1 MHSAAPQQAVI
12 PRESG
17 VSSTLRLIDS
27 IETALEYWIIRR
39 SLSSGAHSRDPV
51 ADDDGRGV
59 LRIHASNSHSFA
71 FSSRDAPEFWVNVPP
86 SEVRG
91 RRESRVPVAP
101 AAARGVQKA
110 RALVTTG
117 SPEHPAFPAQWF
129 YWLISYSP
137 R

>member
-1 MHSAAPQQAVI
+1 MHGAAPQQAVI

-27 IETALEYWIIRR
+27 IKTALEYWIIRR

-59 LRIHASNSHSFA
+59 LRIHASNSHSFG
-71 FSSRDAPEFWVNVPP
+71 FSPRDAPEFCLKVPP

-101 AAARGVQKA
+101 AAARGV
-110 RALVTTG
+110 
-117 SPEHPAFPAQWF
+117 
-129 YWLISYSP
+129 
-137 R
+137 